1 MAISTPGGIEFE
13 IVVHRHS
20 TRSTRFKVLVSGVP
34 DEAGAQALAKQRAEA
49 LAVNT
54 DYSAFS
60 ESGVAYEPEVIKVT
74 NILPSEPVTLKPVT
88 GLLNFTVGP
97 YEDSLIMGIARR
109 AHELGT
115 GSSFKYDGIPPATI
129 AEWWMDICGCH
140 NNGCP
145 LRLAELLA
153 APHAEF
159 IHDVVGIR
167 KAINRSTGR
176 LEGIFHPRY
185 ALPVRVT

>member
-1 MAISTPGGIEFE
+1 MAISTPGIEFE

-34 DEAGAQALAKQRAEA
+34 DEAGSAVIAKQRAEA

-54 DYSAFS
+54 NYAAFT
-60 ESGVAYEPEVIKVT
+60 EHGVTYEPEVVKLTHIR
-74 NILPSEPVTLKPVT
+74 PSTPEPITPAAGKLT
-88 GLLNFTVGP
+88 TLNFTVGP

-109 AHELGT
+109 AHSLGS
-115 GSSFKYDGIPPATI
+115 GVAPPLVPATI
-129 AEWWMDICGCH
+129 AEWWMDICACH
-140 NNGCP
+140 NHGCP

-159 IHDVVGIR
+159 LHDVSNIR
-167 KAINRSTGR
+167 QTINRDTGK
-176 LEGIFHPRY
+176 LEGIFQPRY
-185 ALPVRVT
+185 ALPVRVV

>member
-1 MAISTPGGIEFE
+1 MAISTPGSIEFE

-34 DEAGAQALAKQRAEA
+34 DETSAAVIAKQRAEA
-49 LAVNT
+49 LALNT

-60 ESGVAYEPEVIKVT
+60 ENDATYEPEVVQLT
-74 NILPSEPVTLKPVT
+74 HVRPSEPVPPTPAPQM
-88 GLLNFTVGP
+88 LNFTVGP

-109 AHELGT
+109 AHDLGHNT
-115 GSSFKYDGIPPATI
+115 VLATV

-140 NNGCP
+140 NHGCP

-153 APHAEF
+153 ASDAEF
-159 IHDVVGIR
+159 MHDVIGIR
-167 KAINRSTGR
+167 DAINRNTGK
-176 LEGIFHPRY
+176 LEGIFQPRY